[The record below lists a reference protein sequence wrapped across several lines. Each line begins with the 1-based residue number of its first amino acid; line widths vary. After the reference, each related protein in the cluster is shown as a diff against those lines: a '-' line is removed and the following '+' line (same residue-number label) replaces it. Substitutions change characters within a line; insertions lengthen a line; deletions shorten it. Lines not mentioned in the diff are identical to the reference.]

1 VHARE
6 KLLAHQS
13 AGTPLTARKRVQA
26 TERFKARQIPG
37 PKPYYATKEWPS
49 LWFEPMEVWE
59 VRALLWML
67 AAHVMLTCQH
77 RPARGLEPLP
87 AMVMHARPVHVSSPE
102 LIACRSCRGSHCMQ
116 KRSEEGA
123 RRSGAR
129 T

>member
-1 VHARE
+1 M
-6 KLLAHQS
+6 
-13 AGTPLTARKRVQA
+13 QA

-67 AAHVMLTCQH
+67 AAHALLTCQP
-77 RPARGLEPLP
+77 RPARGLEPQP
-87 AMVMHARPVHVSSPE
+87 ATVLHARSVHVCRPVH
-102 LIACRSCRGSHCMQ
+102 ACRPEVAACESCREPHCLH
-116 KRSEEGA
+116 KRSGEGA

>member
-1 VHARE
+1 
-6 KLLAHQS
+6 
-13 AGTPLTARKRVQA
+13 VQA

-49 LWFEPMEVWE
+49 LWFEPIEVWE

-67 AAHVMLTCQH
+67 AAHAMLTCQH
-77 RPARGLEPLP
+77 CPAHRVESTEST
-87 AMVMHARPVHVSSPE
+87 VVHTQPVHVSSPE
-102 LIACRSCRGSHCMQ
+102 LIACRSRRGSHCMQ